1 MPLTGY
7 LTLEGQNQ
15 GKMEGD
21 CTQKGREKTIL
32 VYAVDHTVEIPR
44 DKLTGLPTGQR
55 LHQPITIT
63 KHTDPASPLIYQACA
78 SGEQMKTWT
87 LDYYRINE
95 KGQEENY
102 YTISLE
108 EAIIVNVRHYKPNVL
123 DPGSQ
128 PFHDM
133 EDVSFTYGSITWEH
147 KTANKQAVDKWKEP
161 KSG

>member
-55 LHQPITIT
+55 LHHPITIT

-78 SGEQMKTWT
+78 SGEQMKTWK

-102 YTISLE
+102 YTVSLE

-123 DPGSQ
+123 DPASQ

-133 EDVSFTYGSITWEH
+133 EDVSFTYGAITWEH